1 MGRIALCADL
11 EALEHPSLMGLDDVS
26 LEGCDWLALYSDAR
40 TAREEIASSA
50 DIDEVWVVSCR
61 GMEPINLAASLKRDK
76 EERRV
81 FLVSDAATGS
91 CLSRARAA
99 GINGTLTVEGF
110 CRRYAS
116 ERRVR
121 GFSREALPGEPVPE
135 GAPVSSRGCGGA
147 AGGPLLVPAV
157 FLDSSAGLSL
167 LASEDDIVEED
178 FLPADPSIPGR
189 GGGSPL
195 SGSGREL
202 VSETSGGVVLAVS
215 SAGGGAGKSAL
226 SVIAASFLARRGI
239 RTVLLDGDFAGGDS
253 ALLSG
258 EKAPV
263 HFDELF
269 GPDTALAANAECF
282 DLPSCPAGYALVAA
296 PERIEVG
303 EAARPFLPQAVSLL
317 SSRFDA
323 VVVNADACWD
333 EAKVALL
340 ERSTHALCLVDQRM
354 SSVRLSQRIVS
365 LCARCGVAATSMNF
379 VLNRV
384 SKEAAFS
391 SIDVSCALQGARV
404 FELADGGRVVEELL
418 GMGMP
423 LSLLEEGNAF
433 CSSVEALLQ
442 ELLPELFGCS
452 PVGFGGGKS
461 RRRGFLGQGF
471 RRVKTGASRGGEGC
485 GNRAS

>member
-11 EALEHPSLMGLDDVS
+11 ETLEHPSLVGLDDVA

-40 TAREEIASSA
+40 TAREEIASSD
-50 DIDEVWVVSCR
+50 DIDEVWVVSCG
-61 GMEPINLAASLKRDK
+61 GMEPINLAAGLKRDK

-121 GFSREALPGEPVPE
+121 GSSREDSPSGSAVEDASLTCSCDGDSGGLLSVPTVIPVPSA
-135 GAPVSSRGCGGA
+135 GAS
-147 AGGPLLVPAV
+147 LLV
-157 FLDSSAGLSL
+157 
-167 LASEDDIVEED
+167 SEDDIVEED
-178 FLPADPSIPGR
+178 FLPAD
-189 GGGSPL
+189 SPL
-195 SGSGREL
+195 SGKGGGSLPPEL
-202 VSETSGGVVLAVS
+202 GYGLAPVTSGGMVLAVT

-226 SVIAASFLARRGI
+226 SVVVASVLARRGI
-239 RTVLLDGDFAGGDS
+239 KTVLLDGDFAGGDS

-263 HFDELF
+263 RFDELF
-269 GPDTALAANAECF
+269 GSNSTSAAAVEQL
-282 DLPSCPAGYALVAA
+282 DLPLSPAGYALVAA

-303 EAARPFLPQAVSLL
+303 EAARPLLPQAVNLL
-317 SSRFDA
+317 SLRFGA

-333 EAKVALL
+333 EEKVALI
-340 ERSTHALCLVDQRM
+340 ERSAHALCLVDQRM

-365 LCARCGVAATSMNF
+365 LCARCGVAATSMSF
-379 VLNRV
+379 VLNKV
-384 SKEAAFS
+384 SKDAAFS
-391 SIDVSCALQGARV
+391 SIDVSCALRGVRV
-404 FELADGGRVVEELL
+404 FELADGGRIVEELL

-423 LSLLEEGNAF
+423 LSLLDEDNAF
-433 CSSVEALLQ
+433 CISVEALLQ
-442 ELLPELFGCS
+442 ELLPELFGCL
-452 PVGFGGGKS
+452 PGGPGGGKS

-471 RRVKTGASRGGEGC
+471 RRAKAASPKGGEGY

>member
-26 LEGCDWLALYSDAR
+26 LEECGWLALYSDAR

-50 DIDEVWVVSCR
+50 DIDEVWVVSCG

-121 GFSREALPGEPVPE
+121 GFSHEALPDGLAAGDTP
-135 GAPVSSRGCGGA
+135 ASSRACEGK
-147 AGGPLLVPAV
+147 AGGLLSVPVVSPAP
-157 FLDSSAGLSL
+157 SAGPVL

-178 FLPADPSIPGR
+178 FLPADCS
-189 GGGSPL
+189 L
-195 SGSGREL
+195 SVKAGDAFSAGFGREL
-202 VSETSGGVVLAVS
+202 AFGASGGVVLAVT
-215 SAGGGAGKSAL
+215 SAGGGAGKSSL
-226 SVIAASFLARRGI
+226 SVVAASVLARRGI

-263 HFDELF
+263 RFDELF
-269 GPDTALAANAECF
+269 GSDAALAADAGRF
-282 DLPSCPAGYALVAA
+282 DLPSRPAGYALVAA

-303 EAARPFLPQAVSLL
+303 EAARPLLPQAVGLL

-333 EAKVALL
+333 GGKVALL

-384 SKEAAFS
+384 SKDAAFS
-391 SIDVSCALQGARV
+391 AIDVSCALQGARV

-433 CSSVEALLQ
+433 CASVEALLQ
-442 ELLPELFGCS
+442 ELLPELFDCLPPES
-452 PVGFGGGKS
+452 GGGKS

-471 RRVKTGASRGGEGC
+471 RKVKAGSSKGGEGY